1 MTVIL
6 ERLFFKT
13 INKCS
18 IHSVCQHEPITYQMN
33 LKIAATKILLC
44 FFFSFLF
51 QITNINNLLAAPA
64 FQQNSARTTV
74 SGTVIDAQTG
84 ESLAGVNI
92 IVEGTMVGVAT
103 NSQGEF
109 TLNIND
115 EPPLTILVSI
125 IGYRTREIVISEQ
138 NVSDLEIELSEETI
152 LGNDVVVSAS
162 RVEQSILEAPVS
174 IEKMDIIAVNQ
185 TASPSYYQALS
196 NLKGVDMTTSSIN
209 FQIINAR
216 GFNSTGNTRMVQLT
230 DGMDTQAPAL
240 NFPIGNLNGPSVLDV
255 ESVEFIPGASSALYG
270 PNAFNGILLV
280 NSKNPFRYPGLSV
293 NVQTGVNH
301 IDSDATLGEPDG
313 AQPMLDFS
321 ARYAKVINDKFAFK
335 INFSYSQAEDWVGIN
350 YSDKNAVFTPS
361 GLSNNP
367 AYDGV
372 HLYGDDGSFNLG
384 LLGLPSD
391 NRTAIAQQIS
401 AQTGVPA
408 SVTEQYV
415 ASLPA
420 QPVTRTGYRE
430 EFLVDHDANNL
441 KAGGSLHYRLTDN
454 LEASYTMNYGSGTSV
469 YSGAQRYSLKDFYIH
484 QHKVQFEGDNFMVR
498 GYGTFENSGDS
509 YIADFVGFSINDQYM
524 PTTQWFGTYGAVF
537 AGGLMGAAAEAQGGN
552 PAYNPATVNA
562 ILNNPQAVAQL
573 HSAARSTADANRI
586 QPGTDAFDTAYENAL
601 ADVVPNGAR
610 FDDQSRFLHVEG
622 LYNFKNEISFVDL
635 QVGASYRQYQLRS
648 NGTIFD
654 DADGGVDINEFG
666 GFLQAS
672 KALLDDRLQ
681 LTGSIRY
688 DKNENFDG
696 QFNPR
701 ISAVVKVADSH
712 NIRASYQTGFRNPTT
727 QGQYIDLNVLTA
739 RLLGGLPYLADK
751 YNVTQ
756 SSYTLESVERFTDA
770 LLEAETPQEQVQA
783 AGQLQPYQGF
793 DPVRPEQIQS
803 FEVGYKGL
811 LGNKLLIDAAY
822 YYNIYD
828 DFIAQFRVRQINSDF
843 NDDGI
848 IQAGEILAPGADTLP
863 LLLSGTALNTFQL
876 YTNVEETVKSQGAV
890 VGFEYSLPKSFLL
903 SANYNWN
910 ELITDRDEGFIF
922 DFNTPEHK
930 VNVSIENRRLTDQLG
945 FKVSWRWQEEFEWTS
960 SFASGMVPSVSTLDA
975 QVTYR
980 VPDLKSIVKV
990 GGSNITNNQ
999 HILNYGGPNLGA
1011 IYYVSLTFD
1020 QFLN

>member
-1 MTVIL
+1 
-6 ERLFFKT
+6 
-13 INKCS
+13 
-18 IHSVCQHEPITYQMN
+18 MN
-33 LKIAATKILLC
+33 LKIAANKVLLC
-44 FFFSFLF
+44 FFPALLF
-51 QITNINNLLAAPA
+51 QISNINNLLAAPY
-64 FQQNSARTTV
+64 FQQNSNRITV
-74 SGTVIDAQTG
+74 SGTVTDAQSG

-92 IVEGTMVGVAT
+92 IVEGTMVGVST

-115 EPPLTILVSI
+115 EPPITLLISI
-125 IGYRTREIVISEQ
+125 IGYTTQEIVISEQ
-138 NVSDLEIELSEETI
+138 NVSGLEIELREETI
-152 LGNDVVVSAS
+152 LGRDVVVSAS

-293 NVQTGVNH
+293 NVQAGVNH
-301 IDSDATLGEPDG
+301 VDSDPSLGEPDG
-313 AQPMLDFS
+313 VQPMYDFA
-321 ARYAKVINDKFAFK
+321 ARYARVINERFAFK
-335 INFSYSQAEDWVGIN
+335 INFSYSQAQDWVGIN
-350 YSDKNAVFTPS
+350 YADKNAALAPAGV
-361 GLSNNP
+361 SNNP

-372 HLYGDDGSFNLG
+372 HLYGDDGSFNIA
-384 LLGLPSD
+384 LLGVNPQVRQQLAQ
-391 NRTAIAQQIS
+391 AIVSNPQFQGI
-401 AQTGVPA
+401 PA
-408 SVTEQYV
+408 AVAEQYV
-415 ASLPA
+415 AALPP

-430 EFLVDHDANNL
+430 EFLVDQDANNL

-454 LEASYTMNYGSGTSV
+454 LEASYTLNYGSGTSV

-484 QHKVQFEGDNFMVR
+484 QHKVQFEGDNFILR

-509 YIADFVGFSINDQYM
+509 YIADFAGYYVNGIYSDCNQQLQAAGQCFTN
-524 PTTQWFGTYGAVF
+524 PARGNELWFGTYGATF
-537 AGGLMGAAAEAQGGN
+537 AGTLMGLAANAQGGD
-552 PAYNPATVNA
+552 PTFNPATVND
-562 ILNNPQAVAQL
+562 ILSNQDLLNGL
-573 HSAARSTADANRI
+573 HNSARNTADANRY
-586 QPGTDAFDTAYENAL
+586 QPGSDEFQTAFDSAL
-601 ADVVPNGAR
+601 NGVVPNGAR

-622 LYNFKNEISFVDL
+622 LYNFKNEISIVDL
-635 QVGASYRQYQLRS
+635 QLGLSFRQYQLRS

-654 DADGGVDINEFG
+654 DADGGVDINEYG

-672 KALLDDRLQ
+672 KALLEDRLQ
-681 LTGSIRY
+681 LTGSVRY
-688 DKNENFDG
+688 DKNENFEG

-701 ISAVVKVADSH
+701 ISSVIKIADTQ

-727 QGQYIDLNVLTA
+727 QGQYIDLDVLTA
-739 RLLGGLPYLADK
+739 RLLGGLSYLADK
-751 YNVTQ
+751 YNVTENA
-756 SSYTLESVERFTDA
+756 YTLESVQEYTQRFLSGDQLAYQT
-770 LLEAETPQEQVQA
+770 LES
-783 AGQLQPYQGF
+783 GQYSEF
-793 DPVRPEQIQS
+793 DPVKPEQIQS
-803 FEVGYKGL
+803 FEIGYKGL
-811 LGNKLLIDAAY
+811 LGNKFLIDAAY

-828 DFIAQFRVRQINSDF
+828 NFIAQFRVRKAAGPINF
-843 NDDGI
+843 AAQNPAEIQQNAI
-848 IQAGEILAPGADTLP
+848 IASS
-863 LLLSGTALNTFQL
+863 LLSGDASNTFQL
-876 YTNVEETVKSQGAV
+876 YTNVDETVKSRGAV
-890 VGFEYSLPKSFLL
+890 VGFEYSLPRSFLL

-910 ELITDRDEGFIF
+910 ELITAQDEGFIF

-930 VNVSIENRRLTDQLG
+930 VNVSLENRRLTDQLG
-945 FKVSWRWQEEFEWTS
+945 FKVSFRWQEEFEWTS

-980 VPDLKSIVKV
+980 VPDLKSIVKI

-999 HILNYGGPNLGA
+999 YILNYGGPSLGA